1 MELKLGIKMTEFS
14 LKRGLSMLEG
24 KSHSESNLQEVMVE
38 EFEDLWLQRAR
49 EGGLN
54 EASGYLQEALS

>member
-1 MELKLGIKMTEFS
+1 
-14 LKRGLSMLEG
+14 MLEG
-24 KSHSESNLQEVMVE
+24 KSHSESNPEVMVE

-49 EGGLN
+49 SGGLN